1 MDELK
6 KYLPAA
12 MIIAAI
18 FIQYNLFATPK
29 DLAELHKGIMQ
40 EIDNRYAT
48 KSDTSFLREQVNDM
62 KNKID
67 KIYDKVIG
75 GR

>member
-29 DLAELHKGIMQ
+29 DLADLHTRIMD
-40 EIDNRYAT
+40 EVKKEYAT

-62 KNKID
+62 KIKID

-75 GR
+75 GK

>member
-1 MDELK
+1 
-6 KYLPAA
+6 

-18 FIQYNLFATPK
+18 FIQYNLFATPA
-29 DLAELHKGIMQ
+29 DLVELHTQIMD
-40 EIDNRYAT
+40 EIKKEYAT
-48 KSDTSFLREQVNDM
+48 KSDTAFLREQVNDM

-75 GR
+75 GK

>member
-1 MDELK
+1 MDEFK

-29 DLAELHKGIMQ
+29 DLVDLRNSIMQ
-40 EIDNRYAT
+40 EVETKYAT

-67 KIYDKVIG
+67 RIYDKVIG
-75 GR
+75 GK